1 MKKVLTVLS
10 IILTTHA
17 FGQQIFVDG
26 QSATRKF
33 IGIEPQFNFFR
44 DWSTQAEFKS
54 GIGEYVHFFP
64 VELKNLKTGE
74 KVNAL
79 QLEMMVKTA
88 DPSASIG
95 GFGMKKK
102 DETTSFAYLGLD
114 EVNEFILFLEKNV
127 IPNLGLSLNNKSSE
141 FIFKAKEMVFYYTV
155 IEKEKRISISIP
167 VIDEN
172 TQASTGKFL
181 YFWTEKNVEDVPTL
195 VKVLKATVAKKK

>member
-1 MKKVLTVLS
+1 MKKICAILCIFIASQS
-10 IILTTHA
+10 I
-17 FGQQIFVDG
+17 GQQIFVDG

-33 IGIEPQFNFFR
+33 IGIEPQFNFYR

-74 KVNAL
+74 KLSAL

-88 DPSASIG
+88 DPAASIG

-102 DETTSFAYLGLD
+102 DETTSYAYLGLD
-114 EVNEFILFLEKNV
+114 EVNEFINFLEKNI
-127 IPNLGLSLNNKSSE
+127 IPNLGLSLKEKSSE
-141 FIFKAKEMVFYYTV
+141 FVFKAKEMVFYYTV

-181 YFWTEKNVEDVPTL
+181 YFWTEKNVEDIPNL
-195 VKVLKATVAKKK
+195 VKVLKVAVKKK

>member
-1 MKKVLTVLS
+1 MKKICAILCILIASQS
-10 IILTTHA
+10 I
-17 FGQQIFVDG
+17 GQQIFVDG

-33 IGIEPQFNFFR
+33 IGFEPQFNFYR

-74 KVNAL
+74 KLSAL
-79 QLEMMVKTA
+79 QLEMMVKSA
-88 DPSASIG
+88 NPVASIG
-95 GFGMKKK
+95 GFGVKK

-114 EVNEFILFLEKNV
+114 EVNEFINFLEKNI
-127 IPNLGLSLNNKSSE
+127 IPNLGLSLKEKSSE
-141 FIFKAKEMVFYYTV
+141 FVFKAKEMVFYYTV
-155 IEKEKRISISIP
+155 VEKEKRISISIP

-181 YFWTEKNVEDVPTL
+181 YFWTEKNVDDIPNL
-195 VKVLKATVAKKK
+195 VKVLKVAVKKK

>member
-1 MKKVLTVLS
+1 MMKKVLTILS
-10 IILTTHA
+10 IFLASQTI
-17 FGQQIFVDG
+17 GQQIFVDG

-74 KVNAL
+74 KLSAL

-88 DPSASIG
+88 DPAGSIG
-95 GFGMKKK
+95 GFGKKK

-114 EVNEFILFLEKNV
+114 EVNEFINFLEKNV

-167 VIDEN
+167 VIDDN

-181 YFWTEKNVEDVPTL
+181 YFWTEKNVEDVPNL
-195 VKVLKATVAKKK
+195 VKVLKIAVKKK